1 MSFLK
6 ITDPSKRDFIVEEF
20 LKSKKNIKQNFL
32 SERLGDIGLQREL
45 TKMYKPIL
53 DSQSTISK
61 EQKALLSTKKE
72 HSAETSNALK
82 SLPAYISASL
92 KTLPFKQYP
101 SIEAYEEDPVSD
113 VKTLELGEIA
123 TKYLRQY
130 VSDKKNSRHY
140 LWYKL

>member
-45 TKMYKPIL
+45 TNKPIV

-61 EQKALLSTKKE
+61 EQKALLYTIKE
-72 HSAETSNALK
+72 NSAETSNALK
-82 SLPAYISASL
+82 ALPASISASL
-92 KTLPFKQYP
+92 KSLPFKQYP
-101 SIEAYEEDPVSD
+101 SI
-113 VKTLELGEIA
+113 
-123 TKYLRQY
+123 
-130 VSDKKNSRHY
+130 
-140 LWYKL
+140 

>member
-32 SERLGDIGLQREL
+32 SERLGDIGLQREI
-45 TKMYKPIL
+45 TKMYKTIV

-61 EQKALLSTKKE
+61 EQKALLSTIKK

-82 SLPAYISASL
+82 SLPASISASL

-113 VKTLELGEIA
+113 IKTLELGEIA
-123 TKYLRQY
+123 TRYLQQCA
-130 VSDKKNSRHY
+130 SDKK
-140 LWYKL
+140 KTVDTT